1 VTAPHRIDTHH
12 HILPADYTSALERMG
27 IDAGGG
33 IPFPRWDPAS
43 ALEMLDRQ
51 GIAAAVTSISAPG
64 VHFGDDQ
71 AARDLTRRCNEISAK
86 LVADHPSRFGAFA
99 ILPLPDVK
107 GALVELE
114 YALDVL
120 RLDGVVLLSS
130 HSDGRY
136 LGDPLFEDVLAEL
149 DRRAAPV
156 FIHPVVPRTSES
168 IRTAL
173 PGALAEFTFDTTR
186 TALSLIFGG
195 TLERRPNLAPI
206 LSHAGGTLPFLAGR
220 VTLFASLPAFRE
232 HMPRGAEYYL
242 KRFFYDTALSA
253 NPGALSCLRELVGPE
268 RILFGSDYPFA
279 PEPIAKLSID
289 GLANHSGFDA
299 AARARI
305 ERANA
310 LALFPRLAAR
320 VGGGR

>member
-1 VTAPHRIDTHH
+1 MTAPHRIDTHH
-12 HILPADYTSALERMG
+12 HILPALYTGALERMG

-64 VHFGDDQ
+64 VHFGDDP
-71 AARDLTRRCNEISAK
+71 AARDLARRCNELSAK

-107 GALVELE
+107 GALTELE

-136 LGDPLFEDVLAEL
+136 LGDPLFEDVMAEL

-156 FIHPVVPRTSES
+156 FIHPIVPKTSES
-168 IRTAL
+168 IRTDL

-186 TALSLIFGG
+186 TALSLIFSG

-220 VTLFASLPAFRE
+220 VTLFASLPAYRE
-232 HMPRGAEYYL
+232 RAPRGAQHYL
-242 KRFFYDTALSA
+242 KRFFYDSALSA
-253 NPGALSCLRELVGPE
+253 NPGALACLQELVGPE

-279 PEPIAKLSID
+279 PEPVAKLSID
-289 GLANHSGFDA
+289 GLASHSGFDP

-310 LALFPRLAAR
+310 LGLLPRLAAR
-320 VGGGR
+320 VGGVR